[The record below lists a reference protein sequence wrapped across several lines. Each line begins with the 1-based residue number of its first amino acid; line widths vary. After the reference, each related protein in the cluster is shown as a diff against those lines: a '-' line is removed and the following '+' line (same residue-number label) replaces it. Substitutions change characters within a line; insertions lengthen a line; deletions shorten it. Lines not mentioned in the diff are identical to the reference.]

1 LIILKAQERELIEE
15 LRSWLPKKMFD
26 AHVHCRPP
34 CLSDHNLFNRTAKNP
49 GETFSYFSWREHQKI
64 TTTLF
69 PGFVCKFIVF
79 SFVFFPNE
87 TKNNFYIRELAER
100 TNNIVP
106 VFTATAESNFLAEI
120 KNNIYKGFKG
130 LKIKIEKKEKQ
141 KINPASILDFYPMKV
156 FELLNSLKSFAIIH
170 LPENIFY
177 DSDELIFLA
186 REYNNMAFI
195 IAHMG
200 NSYLYQDGFDIA
212 MEKIVLVP
220 NIFFDTSMV
229 TDEKVIATAISILG
243 HKRILYGSDAP
254 YSYLRGEFNYGK
266 SGKILF
272 DPEIC
277 LPWVDK
283 ERHRSYREMVD
294 SFTMVYVNSLM
305 AIKKALGNTK
315 RDNTQIKTDIF
326 YQNLLSVKII

>member
-1 LIILKAQERELIEE
+1 MED

-26 AHVHCRPP
+26 VHVHCRPR
-34 CLSDHNLFNRTAKNP
+34 CLSDQSLFNWAAKNP
-49 GETFSYFSWREHQKI
+49 GETFSYFSWMEHQKI
-64 TTTLF
+64 TATLF
-69 PGFVCKFIVF
+69 PGFICKFIVF

-87 TKNNFYIRELAER
+87 TKNNFYVRELAKR

-106 VFTATAESNFLAEI
+106 VFTATAESNFLTEI
-120 KNNIYKGFKG
+120 KNNIYNGFKG
-130 LKIKIEKKEKQ
+130 LKIKIKKKEKQ
-141 KINPASILDFYPMKV
+141 KIGPTSILDFYPMKV

-229 TDEKVIATAISILG
+229 TDEKVIATAVSILG

-266 SGKILF
+266 GGKILF
-272 DPEIC
+272 DPEIR

-283 ERHRSYREMVD
+283 KRHQSYRETAD
-294 SFTMVYVNSLM
+294 SFTMVHVDSLM
-305 AIKKALGNTK
+305 AIKKALKNTRK
-315 RDNTQIKTDIF
+315 DNDQTKTDILRWF
-326 YQNLLSVKII
+326 QNYLNLANIRTAN